1 MLLASVVGYSLR
13 AWANRH
19 VDAGTLV
26 LYNAA
31 QPPLTALL
39 LVVASPGSVSYRWCE
54 LGGSA
59 LVMAAVAISA
69 LDARF
74 PRRAGRAG
82 RPRPGRRRTEPLN
95 NR

>member
-1 MLLASVVGYSLR
+1 MAYAVLLASVVGYSLR

-39 LVVASPGSVSYRWCE
+39 LLVASPADVSYGWRE

-59 LVMAAVAISA
+59 LVMTAVAISA

-74 PRRAGRAG
+74 PRTARRKSRASPTRA
-82 RPRPGRRRTEPLN
+82 PPD
-95 NR
+95 

>member
-1 MLLASVVGYSLR
+1 MAYAVLLASVVGYSLR

-39 LVVASPGSVSYRWCE
+39 LLVASPADVSYGWRE

-74 PRRAGRAG
+74 PRSTRRKSRASPA
-82 RPRPGRRRTEPLN
+82 RTPPH
-95 NR
+95 

>member
-1 MLLASVVGYSLR
+1 MAYAVLLASVVGYSLR

-39 LVVASPGSVSYRWCE
+39 LLVASPADVSYGWRE
-54 LGGSA
+54 LGGSGP
-59 LVMAAVAISA
+59 VMAAVAISA
-69 LDARF
+69 LDTRSPRAAR
-74 PRRAGRAG
+74 RKSRASPTRA
-82 RPRPGRRRTEPLN
+82 PPD
-95 NR
+95 